1 MTTDNRKNEPNKYAA
16 FLARQN
22 HQRDS
27 HRGIGLKCLCGRL
40 FDLDADHA
48 LHQVEEIM
56 RAALVAA
63 AGVAPQAESEELAWY
78 KAAAKHS
85 ADSMA
90 EARETLQMFADRVD
104 PFVFDE
110 LSSVLDDQPLDYETG
125 DVIGKAAQ
133 VLPSSTVDADAL
145 IREAKAEARG
155 EALIDA
161 VQAHRKLHETYGSTS
176 VCHGGIGGWAMTPHC
191 AEICDNINAHLT
203 EISAWDALE
212 LEAVEFSR
220 ARAAEYRE
228 GSET

>member
-1 MTTDNRKNEPNKYAA
+1 MTTNNRTNEPTEAQVK
-16 FLARQN
+16 LA
-22 HQRDS
+22 
-27 HRGIGLKCLCGRL
+27 
-40 FDLDADHA
+40 LDAFVGGDFYAEYPGSIPYWEPH
-48 LHQVEEIM
+48 I

-63 AGVAPQAESEELAWY
+63 AGVTPQAESDEQVHFAPYMSATAACGEAVPKGALAVKEGDRLY
-78 KAAAKHS
+78 
-85 ADSMA
+85 ADTRFTDRRKETTCA
-90 EARETLQMFADRVD
+90 ECVSR
-104 PFVFDE
+104 
-110 LSSVLDDQPLDYETG
+110 
-125 DVIGKAAQ
+125 AQ
-133 VLPSSTVDADAL
+133 IVEHGTVQPSSTVDEAAL

-155 EALIDA
+155 EALINA

-176 VCHGGIGGWAMTPHC
+176 VCHGGIGGQAMTPHC